1 VGAVG
6 AVAGA
11 AALGAAYP
19 TAGTI
24 RIRLASDEMTV
35 AGALFIAPAL
45 RHVEDAIPAPAS
57 KRSRSG

>member
-11 AALGAAYP
+11 AALGAAAAGAAYP
-19 TAGTI
+19 YC
-24 RIRLASDEMTV
+24 RYYPYPPCYYSDEMTV

-45 RHVEDAIPAPAS
+45 RHGEDAI
-57 KRSRSG
+57 